1 MKAGTRRFAELLAY
15 VIVIAMLLGTAL
27 FAIHM
32 DGANDIL
39 IGGIMTALAIPI
51 QSIGRIGQAEVMG
64 QMANQ
69 LAASSPSRRSTDPQ
83 PEEVM

>member
-51 QSIGRIGQAEVMG
+51 QSIGRIGQAEAMNS
-64 QMANQ
+64 MADA
-69 LAASSPSRRSTDPQ
+69 LANSSPARRSGDAQ
-83 PEEVM
+83 

>member
-15 VIVIAMLLGTAL
+15 VLVIAMLLATAL

-51 QSIGRIGQAEVMG
+51 QSIGRIGQSESMNS
-64 QMANQ
+64 MADA
-69 LAASSPSRRSTDPQ
+69 LANSTPSRRAGDTPDAR
-83 PEEVM
+83 